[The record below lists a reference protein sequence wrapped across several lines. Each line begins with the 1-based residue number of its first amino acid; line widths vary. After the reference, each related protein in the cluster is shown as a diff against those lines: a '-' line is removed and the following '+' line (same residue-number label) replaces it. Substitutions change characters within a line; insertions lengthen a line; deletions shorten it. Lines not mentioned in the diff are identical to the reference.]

1 MTFWVII
8 NLMDIKC
15 TQCGAGVEISE
26 DSGFIS
32 CPYCD
37 SRLYI
42 ESDRTVR
49 HFYLKPEVK
58 PNEIASIISKELFSR
73 ELKAEVA
80 VVSADPV
87 FIPFWLVRLKQGEM
101 RFPAA
106 ELANPE
112 LQNCAIPAGKLVPYE
127 PELEKK
133 YKVEMPSLSLDELKK
148 KPALEK
154 AVNHIERTDL
164 IHLPFYRVSYN
175 YGNETFQAMV
185 DAGEGKLYAEK
196 LPRGLSREKD
206 RYFLGLFA
214 VLSLG
219 FLLEAF
225 FIPGFW
231 FVLLAYAATGV
242 LAWYLVRKAL
252 EQKGY

>member
-1 MTFWVII
+1 M
-8 NLMDIKC
+8 MEIKC

-26 DSGFIS
+26 ESGFIV

-58 PNEIASIISKELFSR
+58 PGEVAGVISR
-73 ELKAEVA
+73 ELFKQELKGEVS
-80 VVSADPV
+80 VVSVEPV
-87 FIPFWLVRLKQGEM
+87 FIPFWLIHLKQGEM

-112 LQNCAIPAGKLVPYE
+112 LKDCAIPAGKLLPYE
-127 PELEKK
+127 PELERKC
-133 YKVEMPSLSLDELKK
+133 KVEMPALSLEDLKQ
-148 KPALEK
+148 KPAMKET
-154 AVNHIERTDL
+154 ADSIERADL
-164 IHLPFYRVSYN
+164 IHLPFYRVAYQ
-175 YGNETFQAMV
+175 YGGESFQAMV
-185 DAGEGKLYAEK
+185 DAGQGKFYAER
-196 LPRGLSREKD
+196 LPRGLSHEKD

-214 VLSLG
+214 VLSLV

-231 FVLLAYAATGV
+231 FVLLAYAATGA
-242 LAWYLVRKAL
+242 LAWYLVGKAL